1 MQPISSM
8 FKSEREREREDDIQR
23 FIPRPRDQDGEWSS
37 ILEDICAQGLL
48 SLLLVVTK
56 CCCLWYITR
65 VMVVNWII
73 NCLFVFFFFLLIY
86 FVSHLFSFF
95 LNYGTECSLI
105 CTFHCNNKIII
116 SSSLSL
122 QFFVFRQNML
132 FLFFHP

>member
-8 FKSEREREREDDIQR
+8 FKSEREREREREDDIQR

-65 VMVVNWII
+65 VMVVN
-73 NCLFVFFFFLLIY
+73 
-86 FVSHLFSFF
+86 
-95 LNYGTECSLI
+95 
-105 CTFHCNNKIII
+105 
-116 SSSLSL
+116 
-122 QFFVFRQNML
+122 
-132 FLFFHP
+132 